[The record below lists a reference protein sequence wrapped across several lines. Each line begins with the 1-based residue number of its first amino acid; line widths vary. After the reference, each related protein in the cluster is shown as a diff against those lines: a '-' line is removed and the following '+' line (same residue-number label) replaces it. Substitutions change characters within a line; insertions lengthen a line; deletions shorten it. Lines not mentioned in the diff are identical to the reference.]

1 MKADFY
7 LGAWLVQPSLGR
19 MSFDGRTVQVRPKV
33 MDLLAYLAGSPGTV
47 ISKETLL
54 NDVWG
59 TEAISESALTRTI
72 SELRDALDDD
82 APQPRFLETIPKRG
96 YRLIADVRPAVSPE
110 ESHSH
115 RRRARALAIWVPVLL
130 IGASIALLIPERPPA
145 EPTAPLRV
153 KPLTSLRGQEGQ
165 PSFSPDGKQVAMIW
179 SGEADDNFDVYVK
192 RIGEDSLVRLTTDPA
207 PDQSPAWSPDG
218 RAIAFVR
225 RTRTAVGLYVVPAV
239 GGSERFLANLKRT
252 WTATRTP
259 PRTRMLDWFP
269 DGVALAVSDQNSP
282 EEPFQI
288 IRLSLDTGERHQLTS
303 APPHSYGDSQPD
315 VSPDGRTLAFTRSLA
330 ANSSDIYIVPA
341 TGGDPRRL
349 TFDHNPITGL
359 AWTED
364 GRSIVFSSE
373 RGATAGAGSLWRL
386 LVGAATSR
394 SAPEQVAGI
403 GSRAI
408 LPAIAS
414 QGRLL
419 AYQEAFQDTNL
430 WRAASSGSGSP
441 ERVISSTRE
450 ETLADYS
457 PDGARIA
464 FASNRSGNWEIWM
477 ADADGAN
484 SRQLTSYA
492 GAPPHSPR
500 WSPKGRLL
508 AFAHTSEGNA
518 DIYTITPEGSMIRR
532 LTWEPSREETPSW
545 SRDGRWLYFSSN
557 RSGTFQIWKLV
568 IDQPAQVLQVT
579 YGGGTNP
586 HESADGKQ
594 LFYTKGGPAN
604 LEIWRRPVNG
614 DEESRVLGPIH
625 AAPPGAW
632 VPDPDGIYYIE
643 PAWRIAYY
651 RFATG
656 ATRTIVPLP
665 QDAVVAN
672 PGLALS
678 PDGRWLLYGQRDRS
692 VSDIMLVEDFR

>member
-1 MKADFY
+1 
-7 LGAWLVQPSLGR
+7 
-19 MSFDGRTVQVRPKV
+19 
-33 MDLLAYLAGSPGTV
+33 
-47 ISKETLL
+47 
-54 NDVWG
+54 
-59 TEAISESALTRTI
+59 
-72 SELRDALDDD
+72 
-82 APQPRFLETIPKRG
+82 
-96 YRLIADVRPAVSPE
+96 
-110 ESHSH
+110 
-115 RRRARALAIWVPVLL
+115 
-130 IGASIALLIPERPPA
+130 
-145 EPTAPLRV
+145 
-153 KPLTSLRGQEGQ
+153 
-165 PSFSPDGKQVAMIW
+165 
-179 SGEADDNFDVYVK
+179 
-192 RIGEDSLVRLTTDPA
+192 
-207 PDQSPAWSPDG
+207 
-218 RAIAFVR
+218 
-225 RTRTAVGLYVVPAV
+225 
-239 GGSERFLANLKRT
+239 
-252 WTATRTP
+252 
-259 PRTRMLDWFP
+259 MLDWFP

-349 TFDHNPITGL
+349 TFDHKPITGL

-386 LVGAATSR
+386 LVRAATSR

-518 DIYTITPEGSMIRR
+518 DIYTMTPEGSMIRR

-557 RSGTFQIWKLV
+557 RSGTFEIWKLV

-579 YGGGTNP
+579 YGGGTHP
-586 HESADGKQ
+586 LESADGKQ

-632 VPDPDGIYYIE
+632 VPDLDGIYYIE

-656 ATRTIVPLP
+656 ATTTIVPLP

-678 PDGRWLLYGQRDRS
+678 PDGRWLLYGQRDRF
-692 VSDIMLVEDFR
+692 VSDIMLVENFR